1 VVTEGYRAVRHVRAR
16 DRSFAHLVNASQVLP
31 MLAGAFGLRYREYGR
46 AE

>member
-1 VVTEGYRAVRHVRAR
+1 
-16 DRSFAHLVNASQVLP
+16 VNASQALP

>member
-16 DRSFAHLVNASQVLP
+16 DRSFAHLVNASQALP